1 MNLSSDWTEIAL
13 RLSAAIAA
21 GAAIGVNRDL
31 HGKPAGVRLN
41 ALVAMVGALLMIIA
55 EEMARIGDINA
66 YSRIVQGFIGGI
78 GFLGA
83 GMIIREADG
92 TRIQNLTT
100 AATTLLTASI
110 GVACG
115 LGLWRIGAVSAVA
128 ALVLLTLGLLVDRL
142 LYGRAGP
149 ENGAEKQP

>member
-1 MNLSSDWTEIAL
+1 MELSSDWTEIAL

-41 ALVAMVGALLMIIA
+41 ALVAMVGALLMIVGEEIA
-55 EEMARIGDINA
+55 RGGDAGA
-66 YSRIVQGFIGGI
+66 YSRIVQGLIGGI

-92 TRIQNLTT
+92 SRIQNLTT

-110 GVACG
+110 GIACG
-115 LGLWRIGAVSAVA
+115 LGLWRVGAVA
-128 ALVLLTLGLLVDRL
+128 ALAALGLLTLGLLVDRL

-149 ENGAEKQP
+149 ENRDDRRL

>member
-1 MNLSSDWTEIAL
+1 MNLSDDWAEITL
-13 RLSAAIAA
+13 RLAAAIAA

-41 ALVAMVGALLMIIA
+41 ALVAMAGALLMIVA
-55 EEMARIGDINA
+55 EEVTRSGDDGA
-66 YSRIVQGFIGGI
+66 YSRIVQGLIGGI

-83 GMIIREADG
+83 GMIFREADG

-100 AATTLLTASI
+100 AATILVTTTI
-110 GVACG
+110 GIACG
-115 LGLWRIGAVSAVA
+115 LGLWRIGAVSALA
-128 ALVLLTLGLLVDRL
+128 ALALLTLGLWAEHA

-149 ENGAEKQP
+149 ENREDGKT